1 MFDLRGKNAVITG
14 SSKGI
19 GKSIATAMALHG
31 ANVVISSRK
40 ANVCQ
45 ETADEINNSDAASP
59 YGEKGKAI
67 VIPCNISDKT
77 ALEMLVEE
85 SRSQLGKIDI
95 LVCNA
100 ASNPFFGSIKDI
112 PDEAFEK
119 IMNNNIKSNHNL
131 CQMVIPEMME
141 RKDGSIIIVS
151 SIGGLNA
158 SPVIGAYNISKAAD
172 IMLVKNY
179 ALEFGQHNI
188 RTNAIAPGLFRTDFA
203 KALREN
209 PEILKQSTATCP
221 MKRIG
226 EPDEIGGAAVFL
238 ASEAGS
244 FVNGHT
250 LVIDGGTVV

>member
-1 MFDLRGKNAVITG
+1 MFDLTGKNAIITG

-19 GKSIATAMALHG
+19 GKSIAMAMAKQG

-40 ANVCQ
+40 VDVC
-45 ETADEINNSDAASP
+45 EATAEEINCLEDEGA
-59 YGEKGKAI
+59 GKAI

-85 SRSQLGKIDI
+85 TRSQLGQIDI

-100 ASNPFFGSIKDI
+100 ATNPYFGSIKDI
-112 PDEAFEK
+112 TDDAFEK

-179 ALEFGQHNI
+179 ALEFGQYNI
-188 RTNAIAPGLFRTDFA
+188 RTNAIAPGLFKTDFA
-203 KALREN
+203 KALWEN
-209 PEILKQSTATCP
+209 PDILKTVLSSTP

-226 EPDEIGGAAVFL
+226 EPDEISGVAVML
-238 ASEAGS
+238 ASEAGNYI
-244 FVNGHT
+244 NGQT
-250 LVIDGGTVV
+250 IVVDGGTTIS

>member
-1 MFDLRGKNAVITG
+1 MFDLTGKNAIITG

-19 GKSIATAMALHG
+19 GKSIAAAMAQQG

-40 ANVCQ
+40 ADVC
-45 ETADEINNSDAASP
+45 EATAEEINSMGFP
-59 YGEKGKAI
+59 GKAI

-85 SRSQLGKIDI
+85 TRSQLGQIDI

-112 PDEAFEK
+112 PDDAFEK
-119 IMNNNIKSNHNL
+119 IMNNNIKANHNL

-151 SIGGLNA
+151 SIGGMRA
-158 SPVIGAYNISKAAD
+158 SQVIGAYNVSKAAD

-179 ALEFGQHNI
+179 ASEFGKFNV
-188 RTNAIAPGLFRTDFA
+188 RTNCIAPGLIRTDFA
-203 KALREN
+203 RALWEN
-209 PEILKQSTATCP
+209 PEILISALTGTPQN
-221 MKRIG
+221 RIG
-226 EPDEIGGAAVFL
+226 EPDELGGAAVFL
-238 ASEAGS
+238 ASAAGS
-244 FVNGHT
+244 YVNGHT
-250 LVIDGGTVV
+250 IVVDGGTTV

>member
-14 SSKGI
+14 SSKGL

-40 ANVCQ
+40 ADVCQ
-45 ETADEINNSDAASP
+45 ATADEINNLDTP
-59 YGEKGKAI
+59 PLYGEKGKAV

-100 ASNPFFGSIKDI
+100 ATNPFFGSIKDI
-112 PDEAFEK
+112 PDDAFEK
-119 IMNNNIKSNHNL
+119 IMNNNIKCNHNL

-141 RKDGSIIIVS
+141 SKDGCIIVIS

-172 IMLVKNY
+172 LMLVKNY

-203 KALREN
+203 KALWEN

-250 LVIDGGTVV
+250 LVIDGGTII

>member
-1 MFDLRGKNAVITG
+1 MFDLTGKTAIITG

-19 GKSIATAMALHG
+19 GKSIAMQMALHG
-31 ANVVISSRK
+31 AQVVVSSRK
-40 ANVCQ
+40 ADACQ
-45 ETADEINNSDAASP
+45 VVADEINEACKDSE
-59 YGEKGKAI
+59 GGAI
-67 VIPCNISDKT
+67 VVPCNISDKT
-77 ALEMLVEE
+77 ALQMLVDET
-85 SRSQLGKIDI
+85 RAQLGKIDI

-100 ASNPFFGSIKDI
+100 ASNPFFGSMMDI
-112 PDEAFEK
+112 PEEAFDK
-119 IMNNNIKSNHNL
+119 VMNNNIKSNHLL
-131 CQMVIPEMME
+131 CQMVIPEMTE

-179 ALEFGQHNI
+179 ALEFGQYNI

-203 KALREN
+203 KALWEN

-238 ASEAGS
+238 ASQAGS